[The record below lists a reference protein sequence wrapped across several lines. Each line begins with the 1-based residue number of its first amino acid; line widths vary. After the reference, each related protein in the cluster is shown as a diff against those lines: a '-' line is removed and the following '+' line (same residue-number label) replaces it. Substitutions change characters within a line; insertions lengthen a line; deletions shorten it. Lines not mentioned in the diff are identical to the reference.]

1 MNKNYSIKKN
11 VNSHEESY
19 RNDEN
24 VLKLNYDDSY
34 TTQ

>member
-19 RNDEN
+19 RKDEN
-24 VLKLNYDDSY
+24 VLKLNYDNNLL
-34 TTQ
+34 TK